1 MVYLDFEKAFNK
13 VPRDLLIEKLQSY
26 SIYGNLLK
34 LLNSYFTNRQ
44 QRVVLEGKS
53 SSWLEVTSGVPQG
66 SILGPLLF
74 ILYIND
80 MPLILRHSTIALF
93 ADDRRITKVQNC
105 QELQDDLNHLFKWSI
120 EWGMSFKIEKCSV
133 LSINQS
139 NQHRPFKYTMNDVT
153 LSTVN
158 EAKYLGIFLDTKL
171 SWDKHIRY
179 TTANARKLTGL
190 IKRTVGH
197 SAPVS
202 VLQQL
207 YSSIVMP
214 QLEYA
219 TPVWNSLS
227 KSQIQTLK
235 RIQWS
240 YTKFMFGYE
249 SPLTYPDCLDS
260 FNMLPLSYRRDIS
273 DLCQLYKLIQNPC
286 SLPPDSV
293 HFRNDQRCTRQS
305 ESSNFPIPRC
315 TNEQSRNFFLTEL
328 YIVGTSF
335 PRVLKNASTLLGF
348 KKCLTTYFNDIL
360 ESNFNVNDTCTW
372 VHVCKCALCRRC
384 S

>member
-1 MVYLDFEKAFNK
+1 
-13 VPRDLLIEKLQSY
+13 
-26 SIYGNLLK
+26 
-34 LLNSYFTNRQ
+34 
-44 QRVVLEGKS
+44 
-53 SSWLEVTSGVPQG
+53 
-66 SILGPLLF
+66 
-74 ILYIND
+74 
-80 MPLILRHSTIALF
+80 
-93 ADDRRITKVQNC
+93 
-105 QELQDDLNHLFKWSI
+105 
-120 EWGMSFKIEKCSV
+120 MSFKIEKCFV

-139 NQHRPFKYTMNDVT
+139 NHHQPFKYTMNDVT

-158 EAKYLGIFLDTKL
+158 EVKALGIFLDTKL

-227 KSQIQTLK
+227 ISQIQTLE
-235 RIQWS
+235 RIQRS

-249 SPLTYPDCLDS
+249 SPHTYPDRLDS
-260 FNMLPLSYRRDIS
+260 LICFLYHTDEIYQTCVSYTNLFKILAHYLQTVYILEMTSDVLDNLNHQIFQYHDVKLSN
-273 DLCQLYKLIQNPC
+273 L
-286 SLPPDSV
+286 
-293 HFRNDQRCTRQS
+293 
-305 ESSNFPIPRC
+305 ENFI
-315 TNEQSRNFFLTEL
+315 LTEL

-335 PRVLKNASTLLGF
+335 PRVLKVQAHYLVLR
-348 KKCLTTYFNDIL
+348 K
-360 ESNFNVNDTCTW
+360 
-372 VHVCKCALCRRC
+372 A
-384 S
+384 

>member
-1 MVYLDFEKAFNK
+1 
-13 VPRDLLIEKLQSY
+13 
-26 SIYGNLLK
+26 
-34 LLNSYFTNRQ
+34 
-44 QRVVLEGKS
+44 
-53 SSWLEVTSGVPQG
+53 
-66 SILGPLLF
+66 
-74 ILYIND
+74 
-80 MPLILRHSTIALF
+80 MPLKWRHSTIALF
-93 ADDRRITKVQNC
+93 ADDSKCYRRITKVQNC
-105 QELQDDLNHLFKWSI
+105 QELQDDINHLFKWSV
-120 EWGMSFKIEKCSV
+120 EWGMSFKIEKCFV
-133 LSINQS
+133 LFINQS
-139 NQHRPFKYTMNDVT
+139 NQHQPFKYTMSDVT

-158 EAKYLGIFLDTKL
+158 EVKDLGIFLDTKL

-227 KSQIQTLK
+227 KSQIQTLE
-235 RIQWS
+235 RIQRS

-249 SPLTYPDCLDS
+249 SPLTYPDRLDRL
-260 FNMLPLSYRRDIS
+260 NMLPLSYRRDIS
-273 DLCQLYKLIQNPC
+273 DLCQLYKFIQDPRP
-286 SLPPDSV
+286 LPPDSV

-315 TNEQSRNFFLTEL
+315 KTEQSRKFYFN
-328 YIVGTSF
+328 
-335 PRVLKNASTLLGF
+335 RVVYSWNKLPESVKSASTLLGF
-348 KKCLTTYFNDIL
+348 KKSLTTYFNDIL
-360 ESNFNVNDTCTW
+360 ESNFNVNNICTW
-372 VHVCKCALCRRC
+372 AHICKCALCRQC